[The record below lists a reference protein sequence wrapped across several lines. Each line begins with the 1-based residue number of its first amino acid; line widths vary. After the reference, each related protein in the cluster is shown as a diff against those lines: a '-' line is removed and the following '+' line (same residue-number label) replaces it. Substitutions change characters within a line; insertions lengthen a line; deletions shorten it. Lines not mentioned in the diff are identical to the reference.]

1 MCVCVVCPGDI
12 DGTLGDLGERIGA
25 QRMTKYG
32 DGGKDVS
39 WGVWVGIDLKG
50 GRETQSFGIR
60 NVCWA
65 GGKEGRGCQ
74 LIYAHPPHS
83 IQRCNGTK
91 IDI

>member
-65 GGKEGRGCQ
+65 GGKEGGVVN
-74 LIYAHPPHS
+74 LFTPILLTPYKDATGP
-83 IQRCNGTK
+83 K
-91 IDI
+91 